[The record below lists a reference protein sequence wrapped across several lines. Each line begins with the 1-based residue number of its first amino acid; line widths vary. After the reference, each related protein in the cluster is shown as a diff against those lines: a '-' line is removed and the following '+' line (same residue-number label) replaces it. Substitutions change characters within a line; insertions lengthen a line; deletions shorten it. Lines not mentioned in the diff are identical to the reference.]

1 MEDKSNHYLKI
12 IAIRCKNSL
21 LILFFASIF
30 LYSIT
35 AHSQKNHIDQNDLR
49 NAFPL
54 ASELPAGVVNRV
66 EVFEPDYSGS
76 DNLNIRVEQGWR
88 AYLSPEPAG
97 DWIWGS
103 NTAWYY
109 PGYGAFETAEV
120 YIEHYSQTTGT
131 YGTPWLPYNELP
143 GGLINETYKD
153 SEGNSFVFCEILFWK
168 SPYCVGEVMIAAQI
182 DKNLP
187 NNPANPPAATFYSRD
202 SYAKA
207 FIRTEAERLA
217 KLIYS
222 RLPDADGN
230 IIPALNPDGDHA
242 TGILPAG
249 NNPGQNG
256 SNTPDSTPG
265 SSLSGADLSA
275 GALFAAVGLT
285 ALVTLFGS
293 VGVALT
299 NGMSLQGVWSEL
311 TAFIGSVIPG
321 KVVEAP
327 LEAEQAIYPEE
338 TFMETPL
345 PEEPLSPMSTGQ
357 PTPPPP
363 PEDVEEFWTEVET
376 EIAEQVEI
384 EEAKSAEPE
393 PDHEHFAAETPEHRD
408 PSPTLAQASDDVLK
422 WADNWQK
429 YQESA
434 AKKAIDQEDL
444 VVLTDW
450 RKTGVPLAEI
460 ELRYQL
466 MLSQKKGT
474 YHFYRAV
481 VDVATSKA
489 KNAPLVYLGGKMA
502 TLPVKIAAGAVS
514 AADAMADL
522 TTAWVESKDP
532 VQMRPILNEY
542 IFSYDLKEEDLQR
555 LLDQNDKLRVSIDHE
570 VKELKVKIAELMNP
584 RDKSF
589 MDADALKPLSLAKE
603 KITEVERLEAKRRYI
618 DYQTNAYST
627 RLKTGWP
634 GK

>member
-1 MEDKSNHYLKI
+1 MFLSLREKHSRNWLKYIFAFFVVIYSLFFGSNSIHAQEELLNLLPTESDLQQIRPGWIAFHHGIEAGPLINHNEGWAHFHADFSENGEIYTSYLPNYRYADRLRIGVSIRKEESPAAALESLEYRRNALDYQSYEPNYFGEDVIALYGIIHQDLGDSPLSMARNVFIEISKAEYWILISVTGVAESELGLPEHQKGITQLSVPTLNDAETLTWIILNKI
-12 IAIRCKNSL
+12 AVNEGITSDLSL
-21 LILFFASIF
+21 LPV
-30 LYSIT
+30 
-35 AHSQKNHIDQNDLR
+35 NH
-49 NAFPL
+49 
-54 ASELPAGVVNRV
+54 
-66 EVFEPDYSGS
+66 
-76 DNLNIRVEQGWR
+76 
-88 AYLSPEPAG
+88 
-97 DWIWGS
+97 
-103 NTAWYY
+103 
-109 PGYGAFETAEV
+109 
-120 YIEHYSQTTGT
+120 
-131 YGTPWLPYNELP
+131 
-143 GGLINETYKD
+143 
-153 SEGNSFVFCEILFWK
+153 
-168 SPYCVGEVMIAAQI
+168 
-182 DKNLP
+182 
-187 NNPANPPAATFYSRD
+187 
-202 SYAKA
+202 
-207 FIRTEAERLA
+207 
-217 KLIYS
+217 
-222 RLPDADGN
+222 
-230 IIPALNPDGDHA
+230 
-242 TGILPAG
+242 
-249 NNPGQNG
+249 
-256 SNTPDSTPG
+256 DSTPG
-265 SSLSGADLSA
+265 TFPGQGEA
-275 GALFAAVGLT
+275 GSPTFGPTGSPSPGPPARIDAEVPGGKLFAAVGLT
-285 ALVTLFGS
+285 ALIAFLGGLGTT
-293 VGVALT
+293 VA
-299 NGMSLQGVWSEL
+299 QGLSIKDAWSEMV
-311 TAFIGSVIPG
+311 TIFKGAVDTVKENAATTFSS
-321 KVVEAP
+321 
-327 LEAEQAIYPEE
+327 AEQPPYPEAIPPDE
-338 TFMETPL
+338 P
-345 PEEPLSPMSTGQ
+345 PLS
-357 PTPPPP
+357 PPPP